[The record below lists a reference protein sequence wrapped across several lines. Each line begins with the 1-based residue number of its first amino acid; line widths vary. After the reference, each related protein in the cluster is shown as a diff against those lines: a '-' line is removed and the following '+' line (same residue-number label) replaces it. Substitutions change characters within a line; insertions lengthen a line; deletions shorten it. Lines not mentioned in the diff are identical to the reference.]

1 MAKSAVVITISPLR
15 LIQDNNVA
23 EFNKY
28 GIPSIA
34 IDSFT
39 PEDPALWKTIRE
51 HNMYQHYSVSSEQ
64 CGPYQGH
71 IPRFAKLL
79 HDPKW
84 VKRIKLLQMKRISSR
99 PRSARE
105 GSSVP
110 ISILGPRR
118 GLACSSP
125 FSHILYSSR
134 SVMTVLHT
142 ARISAAKTRNIFW
155 MFNEWPKENMWFKLA
170 STCDT
175 PRIGYQHGYKLVPG
189 ISNDPG

>member
-23 EFNKY
+23 EFYKY

-84 VKRIKLLQMKRISSR
+84 VKRIKLLQIDEAHFITTTERKGRKQRSDQHSR
-99 PRSARE
+99 TSARAC
-105 GSSVP
+105 VF
-110 ISILGPRR
+110 ISLQPHPVQRIRLPC
-118 GLACSSP
+118 LIQSWI
-125 FSHILYSSR
+125 FS
-134 SVMTVLHT
+134 
-142 ARISAAKTRNIFW
+142 
-155 MFNEWPKENMWFKLA
+155 
-170 STCDT
+170 
-175 PRIGYQHGYKLVPG
+175 
-189 ISNDPG
+189 